1 MENSNVDCLDLGVIQ
16 SNLLDMATFQV
27 RHPVTGKV
35 TGATIQ
41 LYGPDSEMA
50 QQLDVKLSD
59 KRLQRIQQRG
69 VQKIS
74 SQELSELT
82 LEKLVGMTKEI
93 SNFFSNGE
101 PYESTRSN
109 IYALYQKNAWLREQV
124 QDFLEDRHNFFK
136 DS

>member
-35 TGATIQ
+35 TGATIL

-93 SNFFSNGE
+93 SNFFSIRSLFVATILLMVKIIPSLE
-101 PYESTRSN
+101 TRLKLV
-109 IYALYQKNAWLREQV
+109 YA
-124 QDFLEDRHNFFK
+124 
-136 DS
+136 